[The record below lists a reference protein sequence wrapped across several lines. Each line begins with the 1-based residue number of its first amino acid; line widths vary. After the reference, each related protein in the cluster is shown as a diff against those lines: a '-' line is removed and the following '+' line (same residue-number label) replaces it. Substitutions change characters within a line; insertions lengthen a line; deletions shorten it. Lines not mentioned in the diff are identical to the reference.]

1 MKKMILLSVIAIAA
15 AALAG
20 CHSTCRPTTS
30 GWFNR
35 GDRCN
40 ECPPADC
47 PPGVPRTQMMIPSTP
62 TTVLPGAIE
71 VAPAN

>member
-1 MKKMILLSVIAIAA
+1 MKKLILLSVTV
-15 AALAG
+15 LAGASLVG
-20 CHSTCRPTTS
+20 CHSSCRPTTG

-40 ECPPADC
+40 EMPPSDC
-47 PPGVPRTQMMIPSTP
+47 PAGMPRTQMMIPSSG

-71 VAPAN
+71 IGPTN

>member
-1 MKKMILLSVIAIAA
+1 MKKLILLSVITIIATT
-15 AALAG
+15 LAG
-20 CHSTCRPTTS
+20 CHTCRPTMS

-71 VAPAN
+71 VGPAN